1 MRKWRK
7 WINCIKDL
15 PIRWKITLWSS
26 MFLFLLF
33 LSYNLFQYIVID
45 NSILNYEKQNGIH
58 QLNEVLAFI
67 QSDDEP
73 LSLKQI
79 ENSEGYLSKINEKN
93 QLIRI
98 LDRKGNVITS
108 TSNNVSPNWQQPKT
122 VKHQEYKVI
131 RNHDERLLVL
141 RSPIVTDN
149 FTGTVEIVRNMEMSD
164 VFMDK
169 IFLLMLAA
177 GVGSLIF
184 SILGG
189 TILAKKIL
197 SNVQALTLTMKKIKT
212 NGLEERV
219 PVNEKNDEFA
229 QLGSLFNELMDSL
242 EDSFLQQKQFVEDAS
257 HELRTPLAIIQG
269 HLTLLN
275 RWGKNDAAVLDK
287 SLKSSLKEVERLTNL
302 VQDLLELS
310 RVENSLINPVDVEPI
325 NVLATVQHVVRN
337 FEVLYS
343 NYEFKI
349 RYSHENLYVNISSR
363 HLEQILIILL
373 DNAVKYSK
381 KEEKEVVIDCSLIN
395 EKVSLK
401 VMDKG
406 IGIPE
411 EDIPYIL
418 NRFYRVDKARSRKQ
432 GGLGLGLAIAKR
444 WIEKYHGT
452 INIESKEGE
461 GTNVTI
467 LLPLFN
473 NSL

>member
-1 MRKWRK
+1 MRKWIK
-7 WINCIKDL
+7 CIKDL

-26 MFLFLLF
+26 MFLFFLF

-45 NSILNYEKQNGIH
+45 NGILNYEKQNGIH

-93 QLIRI
+93 QLIRV
-98 LDRKGNVITS
+98 LDRKGNIITS
-108 TSNNVSPNWQQPKT
+108 TSNNVSPNWQQPKA

-164 VFMDK
+164 AFMDK

-177 GVGSLIF
+177 GIGSLIF

-302 VQDLLELS
+302 VQELLELS
-310 RVENSLINPVDVEPI
+310 RAENSLINPVDVEPI

-337 FEVLYS
+337 FEVLYN

-349 RYSHENLYVNISSR
+349 RHSHENLYVNISSR

-401 VMDKG
+401 IMDKG

-461 GTNVTI
+461 GTNVTAVW
-467 LLPLFN
+467 PLFT

>member
-1 MRKWRK
+1 
-7 WINCIKDL
+7 
-15 PIRWKITLWSS
+15 
-26 MFLFLLF
+26 MFLFFLF

-45 NSILNYEKQNGIH
+45 NGILNYEKQNGIH

-93 QLIRI
+93 QLIRV
-98 LDRKGNVITS
+98 LDRKGNIITS
-108 TSNNVSPNWQQPKT
+108 TSNNVSPNLQQPKT

-164 VFMDK
+164 VFMNK

-197 SNVQALTLTMKKIKT
+197 SNIQALTLTMKKIKT

-302 VQDLLELS
+302 VQELLELS
-310 RVENSLINPVDVEPI
+310 RAENSLINPVDVEPI

-337 FEVLYS
+337 FEVLYN

-349 RYSHENLYVNISSR
+349 RHSHENLYVNISSR

-461 GTNVTI
+461 GTNVTAV
-467 LLPLFN
+467 LPLFT

>member
-1 MRKWRK
+1 MRKWIK
-7 WINCIKDL
+7 YMKDL

-26 MFLFLLF
+26 MFLFFLF

-45 NSILNYEKQNGIH
+45 NGILNYEKQNGIH

-93 QLIRI
+93 QLIRV
-98 LDRKGNVITS
+98 LDRKGNIITS

-131 RNHDERLLVL
+131 RSHDERLLVL

-197 SNVQALTLTMKKIKT
+197 SNIQALTLTMKKIKT

-242 EDSFLQQKQFVEDAS
+242 EESFLQQKQFVEDAS

-269 HLTLLN
+269 HLMLLN
-275 RWGKNDAAVLDK
+275 RWGKNDAAILDK

-302 VQDLLELS
+302 VQELLELS
-310 RVENSLINPVDVEPI
+310 RAENSLINPVDVEPI
-325 NVLATVQHVVRN
+325 NVWTTVQNVVRN
-337 FEVLYS
+337 FEVVY
-343 NYEFKI
+343 NDYEFKI
-349 RYSHENLYVNISSR
+349 KHFHENLYVNISSR

-406 IGIPE
+406 IGIPQ

-444 WIEKYHGT
+444 WVEKYHGT

-461 GTNVTI
+461 GTNVTVV
-467 LLPLFN
+467 LPLFN

>member
-1 MRKWRK
+1 MKK
-7 WINCIKDL
+7 WIKYMKDL

-26 MFLFLLF
+26 MFLFFLF

-93 QLIRI
+93 QLIRV
-98 LDRKGNVITS
+98 LDRKGNIITS
-108 TSNNVSPNWQQPKT
+108 TSNDVSPNWQQPKT

-164 VFMDK
+164 VFMNK

-197 SNVQALTLTMKKIKT
+197 SNIQALTLTMKKIKT

-302 VQDLLELS
+302 VQELLELS
-310 RVENSLINPVDVEPI
+310 RAENSLINAVDVEPI

-337 FEVLYS
+337 FEVLHS

-349 RYSHENLYVNISSR
+349 KHTHENLYVNISSR

-381 KEEKEVVIDCSLIN
+381 KEGKEVVIDCSLIN

-401 VMDKG
+401 VMDEG

-444 WIEKYHGT
+444 WVEKYDGT
-452 INIESKEGE
+452 INIESKEGQ
-461 GTNVTI
+461 GTNVTVV
-467 LLPLFN
+467 LPLFN
-473 NSL
+473 HSL

>member
-1 MRKWRK
+1 M
-7 WINCIKDL
+7 KDL

-26 MFLFLLF
+26 MFLFFLF

-45 NSILNYEKQNGIH
+45 NGILNYEKQNGIH
-58 QLNEVLAFI
+58 QLKEVLAFI

-98 LDRKGNVITS
+98 LDRKGNIITS

-164 VFMDK
+164 AFMDK
-169 IFLLMLAA
+169 VFLLMLVA

-197 SNVQALTLTMKKIKT
+197 SNIQALTLTMKKIKT

-287 SLKSSLKEVERLTNL
+287 SLRSSLKEVERLTNL
-302 VQDLLELS
+302 VQELLELS
-310 RVENSLINPVDVEPI
+310 RAENSLINTVDVEPI
-325 NVLATVQHVVRN
+325 NVWTTVQHVVRN
-337 FEVLYS
+337 FEVVYS
-343 NYEFKI
+343 DYEFKI
-349 RYSHENLYVNISSR
+349 KHFHENLYVNISSR

-406 IGIPE
+406 IGIPK

-444 WIEKYHGT
+444 WVEKYHGT

-467 LLPLFN
+467 VLPLFD

>member
-1 MRKWRK
+1 MRKE
-7 WINCIKDL
+7 ITYIKDL

-26 MFLFLLF
+26 MFLFFLF

-45 NSILNYEKQNGIH
+45 NGILNYEKQNGIH
-58 QLNEVLAFI
+58 QLKEVLAFI

-73 LSLKQI
+73 LSLNQI

-98 LDRKGNVITS
+98 LDTKGNVITS

-131 RNHDERLLVL
+131 RKNDERLLVL

-149 FTGTVEIVRNMEMSD
+149 FSGTVEIIRNMEMSD
-164 VFMDK
+164 AFMDK
-169 IFLLMLAA
+169 IFLLMIAA

-197 SNVQALTLTMKKIKT
+197 SNIQALTLTMKKIKT

-269 HLTLLN
+269 HLMLLN
-275 RWGKNDAAVLDK
+275 RWGKNDAAILDK

-302 VQDLLELS
+302 VQELLELS
-310 RVENSLINPVDVEPI
+310 RAENSLINPVDVEPI
-325 NVLATVQHVVRN
+325 NVWTTVQHVVRN

-349 RYSHENLYVNISSR
+349 KHSHENLYVNISSR

-444 WIEKYHGT
+444 WVEQYHGT

-467 LLPLFN
+467 VLPLFN

>member
-1 MRKWRK
+1 M
-7 WINCIKDL
+7 KDL

-26 MFLFLLF
+26 MFLFFLF

-93 QLIRI
+93 QLIRV
-98 LDRKGNVITS
+98 LDRKGNIITS

-197 SNVQALTLTMKKIKT
+197 SNIQALTLTMKKIKT

-269 HLTLLN
+269 HLMLLN
-275 RWGKNDAAVLDK
+275 RWGKNDVAVLDK

-302 VQDLLELS
+302 VQELLELS
-310 RVENSLINPVDVEPI
+310 RAENSLINPVDVEPI

-343 NYEFKI
+343 NYGFKI
-349 RYSHENLYVNISSR
+349 KHSHENLYVNISSR

-444 WIEKYHGT
+444 WVEKYHGT

-461 GTNVTI
+461 GTNVTVV
-467 LLPLFN
+467 LPLFN

>member
-1 MRKWRK
+1 MRKWIK
-7 WINCIKDL
+7 YIKDL

-26 MFLFLLF
+26 MFLFFLF

-93 QLIRI
+93 QLIRV
-98 LDRKGNVITS
+98 LDKKGNIITS
-108 TSNNVSPNWQQPKT
+108 TSNNVSPNWEQPKT

-177 GVGSLIF
+177 GIGSLIF

-219 PVNEKNDEFA
+219 PVNGKNDEFA

-302 VQDLLELS
+302 VQELLELS
-310 RVENSLINPVDVEPI
+310 RAENSLINPVDVEPI

-337 FEVLYS
+337 FEVLYN

-349 RYSHENLYVNISSR
+349 RHSHENLYVNISSR

-461 GTNVTI
+461 GTNVTVV
-467 LLPLFN
+467 LPLFN

>member
-1 MRKWRK
+1 MRKWIK
-7 WINCIKDL
+7 YIKDL

-26 MFLFLLF
+26 MFLFFLF
-33 LSYNLFQYIVID
+33 LSYNLLQYIVID

-98 LDRKGNVITS
+98 LDRKGNIITS

-131 RNHDERLLVL
+131 RNHDERLLIL

-177 GVGSLIF
+177 GIGSLIF

-302 VQDLLELS
+302 VQELLELS
-310 RVENSLINPVDVEPI
+310 RAENSLINPIDVEPI

-337 FEVLYS
+337 FEVLYN

-349 RYSHENLYVNISSR
+349 RHSHENLYVNISSR

-406 IGIPE
+406 IGIPK

-444 WIEKYHGT
+444 WVEKYHGT

-461 GTNVTI
+461 GTNVTVV
-467 LLPLFN
+467 LPLFN

>member
-1 MRKWRK
+1 MRKWIK
-7 WINCIKDL
+7 YIKDL

-26 MFLFLLF
+26 MFLFFLF

-93 QLIRI
+93 QLIRV
-98 LDRKGNVITS
+98 LDKKGNIITS
-108 TSNNVSPNWQQPKT
+108 TSNNVSPNWEQPKT

-177 GVGSLIF
+177 GIGSLIF

-275 RWGKNDAAVLDK
+275 RWGKNDTAVLDK

-302 VQDLLELS
+302 VQELLELS
-310 RVENSLINPVDVEPI
+310 RAENSLINPVDVEPI

-337 FEVLYS
+337 FEVLYN

-349 RYSHENLYVNISSR
+349 RHSHENLYVNISSR

-461 GTNVTI
+461 GTNVTVV
-467 LLPLFN
+467 LPLFN

>member
-1 MRKWRK
+1 M
-7 WINCIKDL
+7 KDL
-15 PIRWKITLWSS
+15 PIRWQITLWSS
-26 MFLFLLF
+26 MFLFFLF

-93 QLIRI
+93 QLIRV
-98 LDRKGNVITS
+98 LDRKGNIITS

-197 SNVQALTLTMKKIKT
+197 SNIQALTLTMKKIKT

-269 HLTLLN
+269 HLMLLN
-275 RWGKNDAAVLDK
+275 RWGKNDVAVLDK

-302 VQDLLELS
+302 VQELLELS
-310 RVENSLINPVDVEPI
+310 RAENSLINPVDVEPI

-343 NYEFKI
+343 NYGFKI
-349 RYSHENLYVNISSR
+349 KHSHENLYVNISSR

-444 WIEKYHGT
+444 WVEKYHGT

-461 GTNVTI
+461 GTNVTVV
-467 LLPLFN
+467 LPLFN

>member
-1 MRKWRK
+1 
-7 WINCIKDL
+7 
-15 PIRWKITLWSS
+15 

-310 RVENSLINPVDVEPI
+310 RAENSLINPVDVEPI

>member
-1 MRKWRK
+1 MRKWIK
-7 WINCIKDL
+7 CIKDL

-26 MFLFLLF
+26 MFLFFLF

-45 NSILNYEKQNGIH
+45 NGILNYEKQNGIH

-93 QLIRI
+93 QLIRV
-98 LDRKGNVITS
+98 LDRKGNIITS
-108 TSNNVSPNWQQPKT
+108 TSNNVSPNLQQPKT

-164 VFMDK
+164 VFMNK

-197 SNVQALTLTMKKIKT
+197 SNIQALTLTMKKIKT

-302 VQDLLELS
+302 VQELLELS
-310 RVENSLINPVDVEPI
+310 RAENSLINPVDVEPI

-337 FEVLYS
+337 FEVLYN

-349 RYSHENLYVNISSR
+349 RHSHENLYVNISSR

-401 VMDKG
+401 IMDKG

-461 GTNVTI
+461 GTNVTAV
-467 LLPLFN
+467 LPLFT

>member
-1 MRKWRK
+1 
-7 WINCIKDL
+7 
-15 PIRWKITLWSS
+15 

-164 VFMDK
+164 GFMDK

>member
-1 MRKWRK
+1 MRK

-310 RVENSLINPVDVEPI
+310 RAENSLINPVDVEPI

>member
-1 MRKWRK
+1 M
-7 WINCIKDL
+7 KDL

-26 MFLFLLF
+26 MFLFFLF

-45 NSILNYEKQNGIH
+45 NGILNYEKQNGIH
-58 QLNEVLAFI
+58 QLKEVLAFI

-98 LDRKGNVITS
+98 LDRKGNIITS

-164 VFMDK
+164 AFMDK
-169 IFLLMLAA
+169 VFLLMLVA

-197 SNVQALTLTMKKIKT
+197 SNIQALTLTMKKIKT

-269 HLTLLN
+269 HLMLLN

-302 VQDLLELS
+302 VQELLELS
-310 RVENSLINPVDVEPI
+310 RAENSLINPVDVEPI
-325 NVLATVQHVVRN
+325 NVWTTVQHVVRN
-337 FEVLYS
+337 FEVVYS
-343 NYEFKI
+343 DYEFKI
-349 RYSHENLYVNISSR
+349 KHFHENLYVNISSR

-406 IGIPE
+406 IGIPK

-444 WIEKYHGT
+444 WVEKYHGT

-467 LLPLFN
+467 VLPLFD

>member
-1 MRKWRK
+1 MRKWIK
-7 WINCIKDL
+7 YMKDL

-26 MFLFLLF
+26 MFLFFLF

-45 NSILNYEKQNGIH
+45 NGILNYEKQNGIH
-58 QLNEVLAFI
+58 QLKEVLAFI

-73 LSLKQI
+73 LSLNQI
-79 ENSEGYLSKINEKN
+79 KNSEGYLSKINEKN

-108 TSNNVSPNWQQPKT
+108 TTNNVSPNWQQPKT

-164 VFMDK
+164 AFMDK
-169 IFLLMLAA
+169 VFLLMLVA

-197 SNVQALTLTMKKIKT
+197 SNIQALTLTMKKIKT

-269 HLTLLN
+269 HLMLLN

-302 VQDLLELS
+302 VQELLELS
-310 RVENSLINPVDVEPI
+310 RAENSLINPVDAEPI
-325 NVLATVQHVVRN
+325 NVWTTVQHVVRN
-337 FEVLYS
+337 FEVVYS
-343 NYEFKI
+343 DYEFKI
-349 RYSHENLYVNISSR
+349 KHFHENLYVNISSR

-406 IGIPE
+406 IGIPK

-444 WIEKYHGT
+444 WVEKYHGT

-467 LLPLFN
+467 VLPLFD

>member
-1 MRKWRK
+1 MRKWIK
-7 WINCIKDL
+7 YIKDL

-26 MFLFLLF
+26 MFLFFLF

-93 QLIRI
+93 QLIRV
-98 LDRKGNVITS
+98 LNKKGNIITS
-108 TSNNVSPNWQQPKT
+108 TSNNVSPNWEQPKT

-177 GVGSLIF
+177 GIGSLIF

-302 VQDLLELS
+302 VQELLELS
-310 RVENSLINPVDVEPI
+310 RAENSLINPVDVEPI

-337 FEVLYS
+337 FEVLYN

-349 RYSHENLYVNISSR
+349 RHSHENLYVNISSR

-461 GTNVTI
+461 GTNVTAV
-467 LLPLFN
+467 LPLFT

>member
-1 MRKWRK
+1 
-7 WINCIKDL
+7 
-15 PIRWKITLWSS
+15 
-26 MFLFLLF
+26 MFLFFLF

-93 QLIRI
+93 QLIRV
-98 LDRKGNVITS
+98 LDKKGNIITS
-108 TSNNVSPNWQQPKT
+108 TSNNVSPNWEQPKT

-177 GVGSLIF
+177 GIGSLIF

-219 PVNEKNDEFA
+219 PVNGKNDEFA

-302 VQDLLELS
+302 VQELLELS
-310 RVENSLINPVDVEPI
+310 RAENSLINPVDVEPI

-337 FEVLYS
+337 FEVLYN

-349 RYSHENLYVNISSR
+349 RHSHENLYVNISSR

-461 GTNVTI
+461 GTNVTVV
-467 LLPLFN
+467 LPLFN

>member
-1 MRKWRK
+1 M
-7 WINCIKDL
+7 KDL

-26 MFLFLLF
+26 MFLFFLF
-33 LSYNLFQYIVID
+33 LSYNLFQYLVID

-93 QLIRI
+93 QLIRV
-98 LDRKGNVITS
+98 LDRKGNIITS

-122 VKHQEYKVI
+122 VKHQEYKVT

-141 RSPIVTDN
+141 RSPIVTAN

-177 GVGSLIF
+177 GIGSLIF

-275 RWGKNDAAVLDK
+275 RWGKNDGAVLDK

-302 VQDLLELS
+302 VQELLELS
-310 RVENSLINPVDVEPI
+310 RAENSLVNPVDVEPI

-337 FEVLYS
+337 FEVLYN

-349 RYSHENLYVNISSR
+349 RHSHENLYVNISSR

-461 GTNVTI
+461 GTNVTAVW
-467 LLPLFN
+467 PLFN

>member
-1 MRKWRK
+1 
-7 WINCIKDL
+7 
-15 PIRWKITLWSS
+15 

>member
-1 MRKWRK
+1 MRKWIK
-7 WINCIKDL
+7 YMKDL

-26 MFLFLLF
+26 MFLFFLF

-45 NSILNYEKQNGIH
+45 NGILNYEKQNGIH
-58 QLNEVLAFI
+58 QLKEVLAFI

-98 LDRKGNVITS
+98 LDRKGNIITS

-164 VFMDK
+164 AFMDK
-169 IFLLMLAA
+169 VFLLMLVA

-197 SNVQALTLTMKKIKT
+197 SNIQALTLTMKKIKT

-302 VQDLLELS
+302 VQELLELS
-310 RVENSLINPVDVEPI
+310 RAENSLINPVDVEPI

-343 NYEFKI
+343 NYGFKI
-349 RYSHENLYVNISSR
+349 KHSHENLYVNISSR

-406 IGIPE
+406 IGIPK

-444 WIEKYHGT
+444 WVEKYHGT

-467 LLPLFN
+467 VLPLFD

>member
-1 MRKWRK
+1 
-7 WINCIKDL
+7 
-15 PIRWKITLWSS
+15 
-26 MFLFLLF
+26 
-33 LSYNLFQYIVID
+33 
-45 NSILNYEKQNGIH
+45 
-58 QLNEVLAFI
+58 
-67 QSDDEP
+67 
-73 LSLKQI
+73 
-79 ENSEGYLSKINEKN
+79 
-93 QLIRI
+93 
-98 LDRKGNVITS
+98 
-108 TSNNVSPNWQQPKT
+108 
-122 VKHQEYKVI
+122 
-131 RNHDERLLVL
+131 
-141 RSPIVTDN
+141 
-149 FTGTVEIVRNMEMSD
+149 MEMSD
-164 VFMDK
+164 AFMDK

-197 SNVQALTLTMKKIKT
+197 SNIQALTLTMKKIKT

-302 VQDLLELS
+302 VQELLELS
-310 RVENSLINPVDVEPI
+310 RAENSLINPVDVEPI
-325 NVLATVQHVVRN
+325 NVCTTVQHVVRN
-337 FEVLYS
+337 FEVVY
-343 NYEFKI
+343 NDYEFKI
-349 RYSHENLYVNISSR
+349 KHFHENLYVNISSR

-406 IGIPE
+406 IGIPK

-444 WIEKYHGT
+444 WVEKYHGT

-461 GTNVTI
+461 GTNVTVV
-467 LLPLFN
+467 LPLFT

>member
-1 MRKWRK
+1 
-7 WINCIKDL
+7 
-15 PIRWKITLWSS
+15 
-26 MFLFLLF
+26 
-33 LSYNLFQYIVID
+33 
-45 NSILNYEKQNGIH
+45 
-58 QLNEVLAFI
+58 
-67 QSDDEP
+67 
-73 LSLKQI
+73 
-79 ENSEGYLSKINEKN
+79 
-93 QLIRI
+93 
-98 LDRKGNVITS
+98 
-108 TSNNVSPNWQQPKT
+108 
-122 VKHQEYKVI
+122 
-131 RNHDERLLVL
+131 
-141 RSPIVTDN
+141 
-149 FTGTVEIVRNMEMSD
+149 MEMSD
-164 VFMDK
+164 AFMDK

-302 VQDLLELS
+302 VQELLELS
-310 RVENSLINPVDVEPI
+310 RAENSLINPVDVEPI

-343 NYEFKI
+343 NYGFKI
-349 RYSHENLYVNISSR
+349 KHSHENLYVNISSR

-406 IGIPE
+406 MGIPK

-444 WIEKYHGT
+444 WVEKYHGT

-461 GTNVTI
+461 GTNVTVV
-467 LLPLFN
+467 LPLFN

>member
-1 MRKWRK
+1 MRK

-26 MFLFLLF
+26 MFLFFLF

-45 NSILNYEKQNGIH
+45 NGILNYEKQNGIH

-93 QLIRI
+93 QLIRV
-98 LDRKGNVITS
+98 LDRKGNIITS

-164 VFMDK
+164 AFMDK

-177 GVGSLIF
+177 GIGSLIF

-302 VQDLLELS
+302 VQELLELS
-310 RVENSLINPVDVEPI
+310 RAENSLINPVDVEPI

-337 FEVLYS
+337 FEVLYN

-349 RYSHENLYVNISSR
+349 RHSHENLYVNISSR

-461 GTNVTI
+461 GTNVTAV
-467 LLPLFN
+467 LPLFT

>member
-1 MRKWRK
+1 M
-7 WINCIKDL
+7 KDL

-26 MFLFLLF
+26 MFLFFLF

-93 QLIRI
+93 QLIRV
-98 LDRKGNVITS
+98 LDRKGNIITS

-164 VFMDK
+164 AFMDK

-177 GVGSLIF
+177 GIGSLIF

-302 VQDLLELS
+302 VQELLELS
-310 RVENSLINPVDVEPI
+310 RAENSLINPVDVEPI

-337 FEVLYS
+337 FEVLYN

-349 RYSHENLYVNISSR
+349 RHSHENLYVNISSR

-461 GTNVTI
+461 GTNVTAV
-467 LLPLFN
+467 LPLFT

>member
-1 MRKWRK
+1 MRKGIK
-7 WINCIKDL
+7 YIKDL

-26 MFLFLLF
+26 MFLFFLF

-58 QLNEVLAFI
+58 QLKEVLAFI

-79 ENSEGYLSKINEKN
+79 ENSEGYLSRINEKN

-98 LDRKGNVITS
+98 LDTKGNVITS

-131 RNHDERLLVL
+131 RKHDERLLVL
-141 RSPIVTDN
+141 RAPIVTDN

-164 VFMDK
+164 AFMDK
-169 IFLLMLAA
+169 IFLLMIAA

-197 SNVQALTLTMKKIKT
+197 SNIQALTLTMKKIKT

-257 HELRTPLAIIQG
+257 HELRTPLSIIQG
-269 HLTLLN
+269 HLMLLN

-302 VQDLLELS
+302 VQELLELS
-310 RVENSLINPVDVEPI
+310 RAENSLINPVDVEPI

-343 NYEFKI
+343 NYGFKI
-349 RYSHENLYVNISSR
+349 KHSHENLYVNISSR

-444 WIEKYHGT
+444 WVEKYHGT

-461 GTNVTI
+461 GTNVTVV
-467 LLPLFN
+467 LPLFN